1 MIANNTTIYYAIND
15 FKDRRKLIDA
25 NPDKVHNAWNVM
37 HLIFPVVSTTFAS
50 FKSMYGGIPKD
61 FIDYLFID
69 EAGQAIPQA
78 AVGALYRSKKVVAVG
93 DPIQIEPVVTL
104 ESHLIDNIRKNYHV
118 PEYLVSKEA
127 SVQSVADNANQY
139 GFWKSD
145 ATDSNQKTWIGIP
158 LWVHRRCLKPMFT
171 IANQIAYNNKM
182 VLPSNITKVG
192 KTGWYDVKGNAIQKQ
207 FVKEHGEKVVGLLA
221 DDWIEAIK
229 EGKNEPSSFVISP
242 FSAVQQQIKRML
254 KQQLPTRI
262 DIERTKINQWVDKS
276 IGTVHTFQGKEAQKV
291 YFVIGTD
298 NTQDGAVNWS
308 CEKPNLL
315 NVAVTRAKKEF
326 YVIGDMQRIQ
336 SKPFYETIFKE
347 RDVK

>member
-1 MIANNTTIYYAIND
+1 
-15 FKDRRKLIDA
+15 
-25 NPDKVHNAWNVM
+25 
-37 HLIFPVVSTTFAS
+37 
-50 FKSMYGGIPKD
+50 
-61 FIDYLFID
+61 
-69 EAGQAIPQA
+69 
-78 AVGALYRSKKVVAVG
+78 
-93 DPIQIEPVVTL
+93 
-104 ESHLIDNIRKNYHV
+104 
-118 PEYLVSKEA
+118 
-127 SVQSVADNANQY
+127 
-139 GFWKSD
+139 
-145 ATDSNQKTWIGIP
+145 
-158 LWVHRRCLKPMFT
+158 
-171 IANQIAYNNKM
+171 
-182 VLPSNITKVG
+182 
-192 KTGWYDVKGNAIQKQ
+192 
-207 FVKEHGEKVVGLLA
+207 
-221 DDWIEAIK
+221 
-229 EGKNEPSSFVISP
+229 
-242 FSAVQQQIKRML
+242 ML

>member
-1 MIANNTTIYYAIND
+1 
-15 FKDRRKLIDA
+15 L
-25 NPDKVHNAWNVM
+25 
-37 HLIFPVVSTTFAS
+37 
-50 FKSMYGGIPKD
+50 
-61 FIDYLFID
+61 
-69 EAGQAIPQA
+69 
-78 AVGALYRSKKVVAVG
+78 
-93 DPIQIEPVVTL
+93 
-104 ESHLIDNIRKNYHV
+104 
-118 PEYLVSKEA
+118 
-127 SVQSVADNANQY
+127 
-139 GFWKSD
+139 
-145 ATDSNQKTWIGIP
+145 

-182 VLPSNITKVG
+182 VFPSNITKVG
-192 KTGWYDVKGNAIQKQ
+192 NTGWYDVKGNAAQKQ
-207 FVKEHGEKVVGLLA
+207 FLNEHVDKVVGLLA

-229 EGKNEPSSFVISP
+229 EGKNEPSSFVIAP

-326 YVIGDMQRIQ
+326 YV
-336 SKPFYETIFKE
+336 
-347 RDVK
+347 